1 MAWYLLSMNSGQS
14 CRPHG
19 TSTFPFL
26 LFVLAR
32 GRSHFNLLSLWKNEV
47 KLQIRI
53 SWQLW
58 KHFLQLF
65 KTWLTVTGSTV
76 WCPSNH
82 CSSRNTMSFL
92 ALKRFG
98 LNTMSTG
105 RRGHTQGSVE
115 LRTHGKQ
122 TCTHILLS
130 REFTCSHCLKPG
142 LQASFQQLAWHTIPH
157 SQPRTAILWLP
168 SLTGGTPRH
177 FASSLPYRRCT
188 PPFCASPP
196 SNEVHPNIWCS
207 PPSQE
212 AHPAILCLPS
222 LTRGAPCH
230 FVLPLPH
237 KTHTPPFCA
246 SPPSQEAYPTILCLP
261 LVTEGSSLGT
271 SCVTDT
277 ASQLGCKTD
286 LKLTLPALEKIAFLS
301 LLLTLLTFWVQTD

>member
-1 MAWYLLSMNSGQS
+1 
-14 CRPHG
+14 
-19 TSTFPFL
+19 
-26 LFVLAR
+26 
-32 GRSHFNLLSLWKNEV
+32 
-47 KLQIRI
+47 
-53 SWQLW
+53 
-58 KHFLQLF
+58 
-65 KTWLTVTGSTV
+65 
-76 WCPSNH
+76 
-82 CSSRNTMSFL
+82 MSFL